1 MKDLILAIL
10 EPVLSIFVV
19 LYTLIGFVAG
29 GVMGGMLSFISNL
42 GEAGLFGAQSGPGFH
57 FGWGLA
63 GAALFFLAAVVGT
76 GAIFTLLKIRELLE
90 EQTRILKTLQ
100 GAPRP

>member
-29 GVMGGMLSFISNL
+29 GVMGGMLSFIGNL
-42 GEAGLFGAQSGPGFH
+42 GGAGPGFH

-63 GAALFFLAAVVGT
+63 GAAVFFLGAVLGT